1 MEKLRS
7 GVKVYQLIDLDDNG
21 SKVLIGTINDIRQ
34 FIKNRWEFFSE
45 HINEVFDT
53 EFIEEEFYCYV
64 DDDNNLMMVLNNLGY
79 KAIEECEVPI
89 EDFFI

>member
-7 GVKVYQLIDLDDNG
+7 GVKIYQLIDLDDNG

-64 DDDNNLMMVLNNLGY
+64 DDDKNLMMVLNNLGY
-79 KAIEECEVPI
+79 EAIEECEVPI